1 MNEFHPLRHR
11 RIRWHCDRACS
22 LGFIRHIECSPLSA
36 AENQINAELTRLRNA
51 FSTVR
56 LELETLKTSA
66 AQVSGL
72 AEFNA
77 FLELHQMILD
87 DPTLSHA
94 ALETVEQAQCNA
106 EWAITQQMEVLVAR
120 FEEIEDAYLRER
132 KTDVVQVVERV
143 LKVLLGHP
151 GYTPAIEA

>member
-1 MNEFHPLRHR
+1 M
-11 RIRWHCDRACS
+11 S
-22 LGFIRHIECSPLSA
+22 FILYGTGVSDGIAIGHAHLASSA
-36 AENQINAELTRLRNA
+36 TLNVPHYLLPKNQINAELTRLRNA

-77 FLELHQMILD
+77 FLELLQMILD

-94 ALETVEQAQCNA
+94 
-106 EWAITQQMEVLVAR
+106 
-120 FEEIEDAYLRER
+120 
-132 KTDVVQVVERV
+132 
-143 LKVLLGHP
+143 
-151 GYTPAIEA
+151 